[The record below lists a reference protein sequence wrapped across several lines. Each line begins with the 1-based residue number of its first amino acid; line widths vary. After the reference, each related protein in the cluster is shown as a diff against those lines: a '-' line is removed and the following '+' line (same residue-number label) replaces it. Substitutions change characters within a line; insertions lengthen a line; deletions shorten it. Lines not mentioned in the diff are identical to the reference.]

1 MFSLNGTMRYYV
13 YPRMADMRKGM
24 HTLCGLVHGD
34 TGREILQ
41 GDVYVFV
48 GGGGRTMKIIHAD
61 DGGLV
66 MYVKRLEAG
75 RFRMPDTGDEAGWHE
90 MEWRDLVLMVEGI
103 TEDPARRLRRLRA
116 ERKTYTI

>member
-1 MFSLNGTMRYYV
+1 MFSLNGTMQYYL
-13 YPRMADMRKGM
+13 YTRMADMRKGI

-34 TGREILQ
+34 GGREIRQ

-61 DGGLV
+61 DGGPV

-75 RFRMPDTGDEAGWHE
+75 RFRMPPMGSDGEWHE
-90 MEWRDLVLMVEGI
+90 MEWHDLVLMVEGI
-103 TEDPARRLRRLRA
+103 TEDQARRMRRLRA
-116 ERKTYTI
+116 ERKAYVI